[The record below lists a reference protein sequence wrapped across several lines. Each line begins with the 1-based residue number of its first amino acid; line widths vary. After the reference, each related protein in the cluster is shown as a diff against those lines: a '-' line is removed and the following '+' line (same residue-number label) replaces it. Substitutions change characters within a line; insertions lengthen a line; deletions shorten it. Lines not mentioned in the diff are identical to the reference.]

1 MINNPKIIE
10 EIKQKLK
17 KTTKEQLKKAI
28 ELVDNEYEEYNEYI
42 QSVDIQ
48 NNNVYIAGE
57 EYKIFSVH
65 KRKTRRKLF
74 NIFSKNDIKKENL
87 ELEAA

>member
-17 KTTKEQLKKAI
+17 NTTKEQLKKAI
-28 ELVDNEYEEYNEYI
+28 ELVDNEFKEYNEYI
-42 QSVDIQ
+42 QSVNIE
-48 NNNVYIAGE
+48 NNNVCIVGE

-65 KRKTRRKLF
+65 KRRTRRKLF
-74 NIFSKNDIKKENL
+74 NFFSKDNIEEKSL
-87 ELEAA
+87 ESEAA